1 MYFNSQRQE
10 AISPIYP
17 RSSQRCRGLSAGNK
31 GGNAITDITG
41 LPHVV
46 ITVVSITITNLIL
59 SLSNCQS
66 EIHDTFLVASW
77 STTKFVKKNLFFY
90 AKKCTWS
97 TTLLT
102 LTNGHVSQP
111 LWASPKRC
119 AGAGVQVC
127 SCTQIE
133 EISKDHPSYWHS
145 QQGRCVCYDRNRIV
159 WSQSKTKRWT
169 ATKRNWTTAS
179 FHHLCGNFSKEARQ
193 SFLFVN
199 VLIQLGVF
207 LLLLLLHSQ
216 LSLVCHR
223 EVWLLVHLYTDS
235 AYPLLNLKVLL
246 LPLSICTDT
255 TLTSLQSC
263 RIICCCNAN

>member
-77 STTKFVKKNLFFY
+77 STTKFVKKNSLFLC
-90 AKKCTWS
+90 KKVHLINH
-97 TTLLT
+97 TLDLDQWPC
-102 LTNGHVSQP
+102 QP
-111 LWASPKRC
+111 APLGKPQE
-119 AGAGVQVC
+119 VQVC
-127 SCTQIE
+127 RCTQIE

-159 WSQSKTKRWT
+159 WSQFKTKRWT

-179 FHHLCGNFSKEARQ
+179 FHPLCGNFSKEARQ

>member
-31 GGNAITDITG
+31 EIREVMQSLT
-41 LPHVV
+41 LPAYHM
-46 ITVVSITITNLIL
+46 SSSSS
-59 SLSNCQS
+59 SLSPPPTKSCHK
-66 EIHDTFLVASW
+66 EHPIWDTFLVTNW
-77 STTKFVKKNLFFY
+77 STTKFVKKKSVSLC
-90 AKKCTWS
+90 KKVLLINQ
-97 TTLLT
+97 TLDLDQWPC
-102 LTNGHVSQP
+102 QP
-111 LWASPKRC
+111 APLSKPQGVCRC
-119 AGAGVQVC
+119 AGVQVC
-127 SCTQIE
+127 RCTQIE
-133 EISKDHPSYWHS
+133 EISKDHPFYWHS

-159 WSQSKTKRWT
+159 WSQFKTKRWT

-179 FHHLCGNFSKEARQ
+179 FHPLCGNFSKEARQ

-207 LLLLLLHSQ
+207 LLLLQSQ

>member
-1 MYFNSQRQE
+1 MQKSAPDQPHSWPWPMAMSASTSGQ
-10 AISPIYP
+10 AP
-17 RSSQRCRGLSAGNK
+17 R
-31 GGNAITDITG
+31 
-41 LPHVV
+41 
-46 ITVVSITITNLIL
+46 
-59 SLSNCQS
+59 
-66 EIHDTFLVASW
+66 
-77 STTKFVKKNLFFY
+77 
-90 AKKCTWS
+90 
-97 TTLLT
+97 
-102 LTNGHVSQP
+102 
-111 LWASPKRC
+111 
-119 AGAGVQVC
+119 GVQVC
-127 SCTQIE
+127 RCAGVQMCRCTQIE

-159 WSQSKTKRWT
+159 WSQFKTKRWT

-179 FHHLCGNFSKEARQ
+179 FHPLCGNFSKEARQ

-207 LLLLLLHSQ
+207 LLLLHSQ